1 MNIKDITDKNPDIRD
16 IGEIKFLIEHNVP
29 FSMFQLSFK
38 KIKDVTLK
46 INILLLLID
55 AKEKG
60 SRDYRSYT
68 DDYKILDQK
77 MLDILS
83 VNPSHIPVVLKWVL
97 PQYFNGSVPLR
108 LVVNLYDMIPN
119 SENIISKDRFDI
131 FHFVASLER
140 YNTKLCKFLCHVL
153 SSSNATQL
161 PRVKDFVL
169 SVPGLWDHNVYR
181 IILEKYT

>member
-1 MNIKDITDKNPDIRD
+1 
-16 IGEIKFLIEHNVP
+16 
-29 FSMFQLSFK
+29 
-38 KIKDVTLK
+38 
-46 INILLLLID
+46 LID

-60 SRDYRSYT
+60 VRDYRSYT

-97 PQYFNGSVPLR
+97 PHYFYGSVPLR
-108 LVVNLYDMIPN
+108 LVINLYDMIPN
-119 SENIISKDRFDI
+119 SEDIISKDRFDI
-131 FHFVASLER
+131 FHFVASFER
-140 YNTKLCKFLCHVL
+140 YNYNSKLCKILCHIL

-161 PRVKDFVL
+161 PGVKDFVL
-169 SVPGLWDHNVYR
+169 SVPGVWDHNVYR